1 MSNEQKRSLAD
12 RLSLLLSGD
21 AVLLRTEFAK
31 NTLREAIATLTPK
44 TSESSHA
51 PQSDLFAA

>member
-1 MSNEQKRSLAD
+1 MSDEEKRGLAD

-31 NTLREAIATLTPK
+31 NTLREAIAAL
-44 TSESSHA
+44 
-51 PQSDLFAA
+51 QSDSEGETGESQ